1 MITGHV
7 MMAITLDGFVAR
19 KDHSIDWLMKQNTNG
34 EDYGYDDFEG
44 GIDVIVM
51 GSGSLRTVLGFGEWP
66 YKKPVVVL
74 TDSMTA
80 ADIPAHVQGKV
91 ELSNLLPSEI
101 MALLE
106 SRGCKRVYVDGGAV
120 VQSFLRDGLV
130 QDMRIT
136 LVPILIGG
144 GIRLFGDIAADIDLK
159 LRRAEPHPSGLLT
172 THYEVMG

>member
-19 KDHSIDWLMKQNTNG
+19 KDHSIDWLIKQNTSG
-34 EDYGYDDFEG
+34 EDYGYDGFEA

-51 GSGSLRTVLGFGEWP
+51 GSGSFRTVLGFGEWP

-74 TDSMTA
+74 TSSMTT
-80 ADIPAHVQGKV
+80 ADIPANLQGKV
-91 ELSNLLPSEI
+91 ELSNLPPTEI

-106 SRGCKRVYVDGGAV
+106 NRGCKRVYVDGGAV

-130 QDMRIT
+130 LDMRIT
-136 LVPILIGG
+136 LVPILIGD
-144 GIRLFGDIAADIDLK
+144 GIRLFGNIAADIDLK
-159 LRRAEPHPSGLLT
+159 LMHAKPYPSGLVSTL
-172 THYEVMG
+172 YEVIC